1 MIATFETLLEMMRA
15 LWTSLQQGQL
25 PELGH
30 WTYFVLALLVIIEGP
45 LMTLLGAAAAA
56 TGLLRLPLVFLAAA
70 LGNLSADIVWYLVG
84 RAGKLSW
91 FLRLTAPAKRPL
103 ARRRIE
109 VLKEGMSRSA
119 TKLVLVAKLS
129 AGFVV
134 PTLIA
139 VGLARVPWKRWFPI
153 AFLGETLWTGSLLL
167 FGYFAG
173 TYVTRAGQN
182 LRLFGL
188 VLTIILMLASV
199 WLVRRFFKQNGLE

>member
-1 MIATFETLLEMMRA
+1 MMSIDALLEMMHS

-56 TGLLRLPLVFLAAA
+56 AGLLRLPFVFLAGA
-70 LGNLSADIVWYLVG
+70 LGNLSADAVWYFVG
-84 RAGKLSW
+84 RAGKLTW
-91 FLRLTAPAKRPL
+91 FLRFTAPSKRSL
-103 ARRRIE
+103 ASKRIR
-109 VLKEGMSRSA
+109 LLQEGMSKNA
-119 TKLVLVAKLS
+119 VKLVLVAKLS
-129 AGFVV
+129 AGFAV

-167 FGYFAG
+167 IGYFAG
-173 TYVTRAGQN
+173 TYITKVNQN
-182 LRLFGL
+182 LRFFGL
-188 VLTIILMLASV
+188 IMTVALMLASV
-199 WLVRRFFKQNGLE
+199 WFVRRYLKKSGLI